1 MRRLKRFGF
10 NAIKEGFDK
19 LPSAVCFFDDIG
31 GVVLCNRQMYR
42 LSQHLLG
49 RNLLYLGEFEQ
60 ALLSPP
66 QSIKPLS
73 DTDKIYLF
81 PDNRVWQFEKTKISD
96 EYGKNYIQLY
106 ASDVTELHKALMQ
119 LEKDNRT
126 LQLESEKLIQLT
138 ENAKAIAKEKEQL
151 AAKAAMHD
159 NLAACITVTKQ
170 FLMGDFDEISAE
182 TVLHEWEKSIA
193 FRDSVLVPEKEKL
206 LEIAKSC
213 GVAVKISGAKPN
225 SGTENLLYSAMQVC
239 LNNAIR
245 YAGATELYVEMNK
258 GTAGYTALIKNNG
271 TPPNGTIKE
280 GGGLTNLRRRIEK
293 AGGKMKIQSL
303 PEFVLS
309 IYIPNADLTEE

>member
-1 MRRLKRFGF
+1 MRKLKHFGF

-49 RNLLYLGEFEQ
+49 RDLLYLGEFEQ
-60 ALLSPP
+60 ALSSPP

-73 DTDKIYLF
+73 DTDKIYSF
-81 PDNRVWQFEKTKISD
+81 PDNRVWQFEKTTISD
-96 EYGKNYIQLY
+96 EYGKIYIQFY
-106 ASDVTELHKALMQ
+106 AADVTKLHKALVQ
-119 LEKDNRT
+119 LKKDNHT
-126 LQLESEKLIQLT
+126 LRLESEKLIQLT

-170 FLMGDFDEISAE
+170 FLMGDFDGISAE

-213 GVAVKISGAKPN
+213 GVTVKISGAEPDV
-225 SGTENLLYSAMQVC
+225 GTENLLYSAMQVC

-245 YAGATELYVEMNK
+245 YAGATELYVEINK
-258 GTAGYTALIKNNG
+258 GKAGCTAVIQNNG
-271 TPPNGTIKE
+271 SPPCGTIKE
-280 GGGLTNLRRRIEK
+280 GGGLSNLRRRIEK
-293 AGGKMKIQSL
+293 AGGKMNIQSL

-309 IYIPNADLTEE
+309 LFIPKADLTEE